1 MRQVLHNYGCVITH
15 DSQPIDLPALISLA
29 AGATDARV
37 REALDAA
44 GLTGLRTRHGYV
56 FQRLL
61 VGPHSVTD
69 LARALQVT
77 QQAMSK
83 TVAEL
88 HAHGYIDIEPDVADA
103 RRRVVSLGARG
114 RAAVTEARSARGEI
128 ATAVGERVGPEALA
142 VATTVIETLLA
153 ELGVEE
159 LVRARAVPDP
169 SDD

>member
-1 MRQVLHNYGCVITH
+1 MITH
-15 DSQPIDLPALISLA
+15 DKQPVDLPALISLA

-37 REALDAA
+37 RGALDAA
-44 GLTGLRTRHGYV
+44 GYTGLRTRHGYV

-61 VGPHSVTD
+61 VGPHSVTE

-88 HAHGYIDIEPDVADA
+88 HAHGYIDIAPDAADA
-103 RRRVVSLGARG
+103 RRRVVSLAARG
-114 RAAVTEARSARGEI
+114 QAAVAEARSARGEL
-128 ATAVGERVGPEALA
+128 ATAVEERVGPEALA
-142 VATTVIETLLA
+142 GAAAVIEALLA